1 MRKCRGIITRN
12 MPASKIDSP
21 CLGGFER
28 WQHHAP
34 FPQGTRASSRR
45 QRVSVAFRA
54 HHQPCLCRKW
64 VIRGDF
70 GGNETAMSSELIR
83 WTQFSP
89 SVRTRLSPAFAR
101 RFRPRNLA
109 RPCKRDSSSSCD
121 CRARWSPI
129 PALGGVLTCVTR
141 ALRSGTR
148 TKKQTAVARGPKRIV
163 FTNFLVFELKTWH
176 QALFF
181 ISQREA
187 GRPTPT
193 NSFGLKRAVFCGSLP
208 KHSSF

>member
-1 MRKCRGIITRN
+1 MG
-12 MPASKIDSP
+12 
-21 CLGGFER
+21 
-28 WQHHAP
+28 
-34 FPQGTRASSRR
+34 
-45 QRVSVAFRA
+45 
-54 HHQPCLCRKW
+54 
-64 VIRGDF
+64 
-70 GGNETAMSSELIR
+70 
-83 WTQFSP
+83 
-89 SVRTRLSPAFAR
+89 
-101 RFRPRNLA
+101 RPRNLA
-109 RPCKRDSSSSCD
+109 RPCKGDSPCD
-121 CRARWSPI
+121 CRARGSPI
-129 PALGGVLTCVTR
+129 PALVCVLTCVTR

-208 KHSSF
+208 KHSSFEAPIPPPLSGE